1 LIRRLLREPLFH
13 FLLLGAL
20 LFAAYGWL
28 NQGVFGA
35 RDEILVS
42 RQQVEGL
49 VMQFERVWQRPPTAD
64 ERQSLIDGW
73 VRDEVFYREALA
85 MGLEQDDPVV
95 RRRMSQKVQ
104 FIVDSGAPAAPT
116 QAELQ
121 RFLDEH
127 ADRYRR
133 EPAYA
138 LRQVFFDPAKH
149 GEKLPETLAAA
160 QGALEAGREVAGDS
174 TMLPAE
180 LEGNATDVARGFG
193 EEFEQALRKLPVGS
207 WQGPVRSGFGLHLV
221 RIDEREDG
229 RPARLSEVRAEVERD
244 LAHARAQAAG
254 EAYYERLRSK
264 YVVRIED
271 GSDTKPAG

>member
-1 LIRRLLREPLFH
+1 LIRRLLREPLVH

-28 NQGVFGA
+28 NQRGFGA

-49 VMQFERVWQRPPTAD
+49 VMQFERVWQRRPTAE
-64 ERQSLIDGW
+64 ERQSLIDNW

-104 FIVDSGAPAAPT
+104 FIVDSGTPAAPT
-116 QAELQ
+116 EAELQ

-127 ADRYRR
+127 ADRYRH

-138 LRQVFFDPAKH
+138 LRQVYFDPARHHDKTS
-149 GEKLPETLAAA
+149 ETLAAA
-160 QGALEAGREVAGDS
+160 RGALEAGKDVAGDS

-180 LEGNATDVARGFG
+180 LDGNATDVARSFG
-193 EEFEQALRKLPVGS
+193 EEFERELRKLPVGS

-221 RIDEREDG
+221 RIDERRDG
-229 RPARLSEVRAEVERD
+229 RPAELSEVRAEVERD
-244 LAHARAQAAG
+244 LTHARAQAASD
-254 EAYYERLRSK
+254 AYYERLRSK

-271 GSDTKPAG
+271 GAPTPAG

>member
-1 LIRRLLREPLFH
+1 LIRRLLREPLVH

-28 NQGVFGA
+28 NQGGFGA

-42 RQQVEGL
+42 KQQVEGL

-64 ERQSLIDGW
+64 EKQALVDGW

-104 FIVDSGAPAAPT
+104 FIVDSGTDAAPT
-116 QAELQ
+116 DAELQ
-121 RFLDEH
+121 RWLDEH
-127 ADRYRR
+127 ADQYRR
-133 EPAYA
+133 EPSYA
-138 LRQVFFDPAKH
+138 MQQVYFDPARH
-149 GEKLPETLAAA
+149 GDGTANTLEAARS
-160 QGALEAGREVAGDS
+160 ALEAGENIAGDS

-180 LEGNATDVARGFG
+180 IVGGASEVARSFG
-193 EEFEQALRKLPVGS
+193 DEFERNLRQLPVGS
-207 WQGPVRSGFGLHLV
+207 WQGPVRSPFGLHLV
-221 RIDEREDG
+221 RIRERDEG
-229 RPARLSEVRAEVERD
+229 RPALLSEVRTDVARD
-244 LAHARAQAAG
+244 LSNARAKAAG
-254 EAYYERLRSK
+254 DAYYERLRAK

-271 GSDTKPAG
+271 GSSASPPG